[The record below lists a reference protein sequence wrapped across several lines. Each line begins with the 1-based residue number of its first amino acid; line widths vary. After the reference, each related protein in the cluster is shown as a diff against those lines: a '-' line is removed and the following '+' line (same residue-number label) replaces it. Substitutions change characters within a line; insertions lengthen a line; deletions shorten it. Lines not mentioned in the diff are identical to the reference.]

1 MDVNAAMV
9 ASGLGGSPA
18 SEPDEGAR
26 RNALVRG
33 RGGVYPR
40 AMGLLVVGLT
50 WIVLGGLVMGGG
62 AVLLERQAS
71 GSVLEQLLEGLRHVM
86 PGGNDSG

>member
-1 MDVNAAMV
+1 
-9 ASGLGGSPA
+9 
-18 SEPDEGAR
+18 
-26 RNALVRG
+26 
-33 RGGVYPR
+33 
-40 AMGLLVVGLT
+40 MGLLVVGLT

-71 GSVLEQLLEGLRHVM
+71 GSVLEQLLEGLRHVL